1 MKVEGIQMNQ
11 ATKIL
16 VIDDEEVVRLSYLR
30 ALSGVSRKVELVRN
44 GKDALQ
50 LMGEHSFDVV
60 LLDQRMPGMD
70 GMEVL
75 KAIKEKW
82 PESEVIM
89 ITGYPAVESA
99 KEAVTLGAYD
109 YLAKPIGPDDV
120 VHAADGAMMH
130 KKWMLRCDQ
139 QAQHAAVH

>member
-1 MKVEGIQMNQ
+1 MNQ
-11 ATKIL
+11 ETKIL
-16 VIDDEEVVRLSYLR
+16 VVDDEEVVRLSYLR
-30 ALSGVSRKVELVRN
+30 ALAGESCKVELVRN
-44 GKDALQ
+44 GSDALR
-50 LMGEHSFDVV
+50 LMGQHPFDVV

-70 GMEVL
+70 GMSVL
-75 KAIKEKW
+75 KTIKERW

-120 VHAADGAMMH
+120 INAANGAMMH
-130 KKWMLRCDQ
+130 KRWTLRCDQ
-139 QAQHAAVH
+139 QAHQAAVH